1 MTGPQEPSLTPSD
14 PVDFSALIMG
24 FSSAALYYMG
34 VAPVAGKIATTNFP
48 LARQNI
54 DIIKMLSD
62 KTRGNLTPEEVS
74 LIQRLIADLQLKW
87 LEATK

>member
-1 MTGPQEPSLTPSD
+1 MTGPHEPSLTPSD
-14 PVDFSALIMG
+14 PVDFSA
-24 FSSAALYYMG
+24 AALYYMG

-62 KTRGNLTPEEVS
+62 KTRGNLTPEEAS
-74 LIQRLIADLQLKW
+74 LIQQLVADLQLKW
-87 LEATK
+87 LEASK

>member
-1 MTGPQEPSLTPSD
+1 
-14 PVDFSALIMG
+14 
-24 FSSAALYYMG
+24 
-34 VAPVAGKIATTNFP
+34 

-54 DIIKMLSD
+54 DIIKMLSE

-87 LEATK
+87 LEASK

>member
-1 MTGPQEPSLTPSD
+1 MTGAQEPSVTPSD
-14 PVDFSALIMG
+14 PVDFSALILG

-34 VAPVAGKIATTNFP
+34 VAPLAGRIATTNFP

-54 DIIKMLSD
+54 DIIKMLSE
-62 KTRGNLTPEEVS
+62 KTRGNLTSEEVS
-74 LIQRLIADLQLKW
+74 LIQQLIADLQLKW